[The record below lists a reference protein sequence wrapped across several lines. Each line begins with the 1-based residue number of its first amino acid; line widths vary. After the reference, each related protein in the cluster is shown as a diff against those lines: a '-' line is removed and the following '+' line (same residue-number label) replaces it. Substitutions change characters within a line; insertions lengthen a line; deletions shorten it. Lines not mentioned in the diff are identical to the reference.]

1 MVDRFLLIL
10 KAKNITASKFA
21 DVVGVQ
27 RSSVSHIL
35 SGRNNPSLDVIQKI
49 LKRFPDIS
57 SEWLLSG
64 KGPMMVNDKVP
75 DLFDSL
81 IDAEPDIFSQM
92 PLHNEISKPETVK
105 PDKKRTETTVNISSR
120 HFPEVNANETKSEVT
135 KIDADP
141 RESEKPDNLPELLSD
156 SLNNKNNISPLDKRS
171 VNDPTLHEEVPKG
184 IKEYNLFA
192 DGKKI
197 DKIVI
202 FYSDRTFSW
211 YSPSES

>member
-10 KAKNITASKFA
+10 KTKNITASKFA
-21 DVVGVQ
+21 DEVGVQ

-64 KGPMMVNDKVP
+64 KGPMMVKDKVP

-105 PDKKRTETTVNISSR
+105 SDEKYTETTVNISSR
-120 HFPEVNANETKSEVT
+120 HFPEVNANETKSEET
-135 KIDADP
+135 KIGADP
-141 RESEKPDNLPELLSD
+141 RESEKSDNLPELVSD
-156 SLNNKNNISPLDKRS
+156 SLNNKNIVPALEKRI
-171 VNDPTLHEEVPKG
+171 VNEPNEQESMSS
-184 IKEYNLFA
+184 IKEHSLFA
-192 DGKKI
+192 SGKKI